1 MKIIKNNKKIFIG
14 VAIAA
19 AIIAIIPVSIA
30 YIFSGLSV
38 GIEEGDNQEII
49 EEKVNSYFEGDKFTE
64 DIINSMRNE
73 PSGDFNVYAVNPNSE
88 KFKEVE
94 DKMGVMVPQ
103 IVELNRLEN
112 GKNYNI
118 KVYSDFYEGEKKI
131 STERLLSKDIVKM
144 GVMVPQIVELNRLEN
159 GKNYNI
165 KVYSDFYEGEKKIS
179 TERLLSKDIVG
190 SDSFHIIYGDTFMEG
205 GSRRDT
211 TLYFVEN
218 KEIIET
224 LKYYIPTNYNE
235 SGCVQDADFNINED
249 IPLMSFTRGIK
260 VDGKYKTYS
269 PEMHKKKD
277 EIEKSIQK
285 QVSKNEKMVILRLEV
300 NEVV

>member
-131 STERLLSKDIVKM
+131 STERLLSKDIV
-144 GVMVPQIVELNRLEN
+144 
-159 GKNYNI
+159 
-165 KVYSDFYEGEKKIS
+165 
-179 TERLLSKDIVG
+179 G

-211 TLYFVEN
+211 TLHFIQS
-218 KEIIET
+218 KKIIET

-235 SGCVQDADFNINED
+235 LGCVQDADFNINED

-269 PEMHKKKD
+269 PALHKSKTD
-277 EIEKSIQK
+277 MEKSIQK
-285 QVSKNEKMVILRLEV
+285 QASKNEKMVILRLEV
-300 NEVV
+300 NEVL